1 VKKSLEFT
9 ILSTILLF
17 VFTGCSTAA
26 PGLSPEIA
34 KTTEA
39 GEPNFILNI
48 IEPADNSVVEARE
61 LEIKGHTIPGATVS
75 INGDLTVAD
84 SDGLFGI
91 TIILEE
97 GPNIIEIIASD
108 DEGNE
113 ARTSLA
119 VAFMK
124 GG

>member
-9 ILSTILLF
+9 VLSAILLF
-17 VFTGCSTAA
+17 IFIGCSAT
-26 PGLSPEIA
+26 PGLSPDMA

-39 GEPNFILNI
+39 GETNFVLDIV
-48 IEPADNSVVEARE
+48 EPADNSVVEARE
-61 LEIKGHTIPGATVS
+61 LEIKGHTIPEATVS
-75 INGDLTVAD
+75 INGDLTFAD
-84 SDGLFGI
+84 SDGLFEI

-119 VAFMK
+119 VACMK